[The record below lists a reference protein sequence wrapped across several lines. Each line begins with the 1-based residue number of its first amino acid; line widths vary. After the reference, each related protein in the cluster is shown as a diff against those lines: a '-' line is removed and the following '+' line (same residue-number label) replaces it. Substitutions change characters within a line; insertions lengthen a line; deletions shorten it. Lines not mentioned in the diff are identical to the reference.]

1 MTPAAERT
9 EVSAAALSVHQW
21 VPAAHKGDA
30 IGDSARRVRDLLR
43 ARGHAS
49 EIFALTIDDDL
60 RHEVR
65 PFTDPEARRGDVTIF
80 HFALPSPMTAAFAS
94 LPGGRVLQYHNI
106 TPAHFFADYAPH
118 ICRLAML
125 GRQELATLVGHADL
139 ALGDSTY
146 NREELDALGFA
157 PTGVMPIAIDLERI
171 TRAPRRPALEKI
183 LGDGLINI
191 LFVGRIAPNKRIEDH
206 IRLAEHYKRYVDS
219 HYRFIFVGRHDA
231 VPSYYATVRA
241 LMEKYQMPAD
251 RFWFTGPVPNADL
264 AAFYRHASAYV
275 SLSEH
280 EGFCV
285 PLLEA
290 MAAGV
295 PVLAYGAAAVP
306 ETMGGAGVVFTPK
319 DLEFAAEWLGR
330 LIYDDTLR
338 KAIIEGQY
346 ARLEAFSD
354 ARMQAHLDALLA
366 PFA

>member
-1 MTPAAERT
+1 
-9 EVSAAALSVHQW
+9 
-21 VPAAHKGDA
+21 
-30 IGDSARRVRDLLR
+30 
-43 ARGHAS
+43 
-49 EIFALTIDDDL
+49 
-60 RHEVR
+60 
-65 PFTDPEARRGDVTIF
+65 
-80 HFALPSPMTAAFAS
+80 
-94 LPGGRVLQYHNI
+94 
-106 TPAHFFADYAPH
+106 
-118 ICRLAML
+118 
-125 GRQELATLVGHADL
+125 
-139 ALGDSTY
+139 
-146 NREELDALGFA
+146 
-157 PTGVMPIAIDLERI
+157 
-171 TRAPRRPALEKI
+171 
-183 LGDGLINI
+183 
-191 LFVGRIAPNKRIEDH
+191 
-206 IRLAEHYKRYVDS
+206 
-219 HYRFIFVGRHDA
+219 
-231 VPSYYATVRA
+231 
-241 LMEKYQMPAD
+241 
-251 RFWFTGPVPNADL
+251 
-264 AAFYRHASAYV
+264 V